1 MNRRLHQITIRTQL
15 LQTKVQS
22 MKKNIRN
29 AAATVIVTEANA
41 LNLLANSLPKDFES
55 VVRLIIKLEGHLII
69 SGVGKSGHI
78 GRKIAATLASTGT
91 PSHFVHATE
100 ASHGDLGAL
109 TTKDACL
116 LISNSGETIEL
127 TDLVSHTRRYSIPLI
142 AISSNPN
149 SSLMKASDFKLIL
162 PKANEACS
170 IGLAPTT
177 STTMTLALGD
187 ALAVTLM
194 QEREFRPEHFKAL
207 HPGGKLGAQVS
218 KVSQLMH
225 IGDKMPVIKPSSTM
239 PETLIEMTSKG
250 FGVAVIIKNNIA
262 VGVITD
268 GDLRRHMKNLMNM
281 SAEEIASPN
290 PITIHQDELAIKAL
304 SIMNDQEINVIIA
317 VDNKNYPVG
326 ILHIHDC
333 LRAGLT

>member
-1 MNRRLHQITIRTQL
+1 MNQ
-15 LQTKVQS
+15 
-22 MKKNIRN
+22 NIRE
-29 AAATVIVTEANA
+29 AAATVILTEAKA
-41 LNLLANSLPKDFES
+41 LNLLASSLPKDFES
-55 VVRLIIKLEGHLII
+55 AVKLIIKLEGHLII

-116 LISNSGETIEL
+116 LISNSGETTEL
-127 TDLVSHTRRYSIPLI
+127 TDLVSHTRRYSRPLI
-142 AISSNPN
+142 AISSNPK
-149 SSLMKASDFKLIL
+149 SSLIQASDFKLVL
-162 PKANEACS
+162 PKADEACS

-194 QEREFRPEHFKAL
+194 QEREFRPEHFKVL

-225 IGDKMPVIKPSSTM
+225 IGDKMPIIRPSSTM
-239 PETLIEMTSKG
+239 PEILIEMTSKG
-250 FGVAVIIKNNIA
+250 FGVAIIIRDNIA
-262 VGVITD
+262 SGVITD
-268 GDLRRHMKNLMNM
+268 GDLRRHMNNLMNM

-304 SIMNDQEINVIIA
+304 SIMNNQKINALIA
-317 VDNKNYPVG
+317 VDNKKYPVG
-326 ILHIHDC
+326 ILHVHDC

>member
-1 MNRRLHQITIRTQL
+1 MKNFKQLALNVINIEQQAIAELTQYINDDFAKACEL
-15 LQTKVQS
+15 
-22 MKKNIRN
+22 MFNCRGR
-29 AAATVIVTEANA
+29 VIV
-41 LNLLANSLPKDFES
+41 
-55 VVRLIIKLEGHLII
+55 IGM
-69 SGVGKSGHI
+69 GKSGHI
-78 GRKIAATLASTGT
+78 GGKIAATLASRGT
-91 PSHFVHATE
+91 PSFFVHPGE

-290 PITIHQDELAIKAL
+290 PITIHQDDLAIKAL